1 MLDTDSEDDDYS
13 SESDNGLEIADDDNI
28 IPDDDTL
35 WEPDSII
42 QEAPPQS
49 SQADSTSYPPPTPSP
64 IPSPPSSPPPSQ
76 PNAGRQNVENN
87 LRQPVFVEEY
97 TTKYPNSHAG
107 CPLPDTARSATS
119 FAQYGSKIADSD
131 KNPYAPFANK
141 INWDVAKWAK
151 LRGPGSNSL
160 AELLAI
166 EGVSKHSFVQTDIFI
181 DNFIKVPEALGLTFK
196 TPQELNN
203 IIDTK
208 IPGRPQFHLK

>member
-1 MLDTDSEDDDYS
+1 MLDTESDGYY
-13 SESDNGLEIADDDNI
+13 SESDDDSEIADNI
-28 IPDDDTL
+28 IPDDDKL

-49 SQADSTSYPPPTPSP
+49 SQADSTSCPPSTPSP

-97 TTKYPNSHAG
+97 TTKYPNSYAG
-107 CPLPDTARSATS
+107 CPLPDTARSASS

-141 INWDVAKWAK
+141 INWDIAKWAK

-166 EGVSKHSFVQTDIFI
+166 EGVSSYSFY
-181 DNFIKVPEALGLTFK
+181 
-196 TPQELNN
+196 LN
-203 IIDTK
+203 
-208 IPGRPQFHLK
+208 RYFH